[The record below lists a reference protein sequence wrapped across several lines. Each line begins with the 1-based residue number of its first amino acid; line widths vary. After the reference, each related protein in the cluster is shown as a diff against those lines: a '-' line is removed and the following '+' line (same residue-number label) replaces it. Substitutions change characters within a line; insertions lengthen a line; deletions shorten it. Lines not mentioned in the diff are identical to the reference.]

1 MDILV
6 IDGQGG
12 GIGKNIVEKLKARMG
27 NSINVIA
34 VGTNSL
40 ATSAMIKG
48 GADNIAT
55 GENAIIYNAK
65 RADIIMGTVGIISAN
80 SMFGELTPDMAA
92 AISQSEA
99 AKILIP
105 LKKCG
110 LNIVGIKPQSLPEL
124 IDEAVD
130 EAEKTVNFMAERHMG
145 RHCKY

>member
-6 IDGQGG
+6 VDGQGG
-12 GIGKNIVEKLKARMG
+12 GIGKSIVEKLKARFG
-27 NSINVIA
+27 NRADIIA

-40 ATSAMIKG
+40 ATAAMLKG

-80 SMFGELTPDMAA
+80 SMFGELTPAMAA

-99 AKILIP
+99 AKILVP

-110 LNIVGIKPQSLPEL
+110 LNIVGVKAQSLPEF

-130 EAEKTVNFMAERHMG
+130 EAEKAVNFMTERHMKG
-145 RHCKY
+145 HCKY